1 MGCVSLQII
10 FQHSE
15 DLKRYLSKFESS
27 GTMLFITLLF
37 ESVVECLLLGTRYL
51 LVRDNANRECSLKYV
66 MCKMRGT
73 RCV

>member
-1 MGCVSLQII
+1 M

-27 GTMLFITLLF
+27 GTVLFITLLS
-37 ESVVECLLLGTRYL
+37 ESVVECLLLALDMTML
-51 LVRDNANRECSLKYV
+51 MESVHINMV
-66 MCKMRGT
+66 GT